1 MACVTYHKKIRGYCF
16 SVVIVLYSNQQ
27 AGQPGWE
34 KGGAILKILADP
46 ARKARMFE
54 AHKLADYMT
63 LDINRISD
71 LVCFERNE
79 YLVTA
84 GIPSDYLYF
93 VISGKTICFSYTSNE
108 KNNCVSF
115 TQHQTLVG
123 EASSL
128 FGKPPAFNVKAL
140 SDTVCIAINLPRY
153 RADLLNDLTFVRNVC
168 ELLASK
174 INNEGRYSTTLLDP
188 LEVRLAQFILLNT
201 ANHLFTLQLT
211 DCADALNTSYRHLLQ
226 IMKQLCALGILSKEH
241 NCYYIQDR
249 DALLRISSGE
259 MLLSE

>member
-1 MACVTYHKKIRGYCF
+1 MCYIQKQEEGNTGKREVD
-16 SVVIVLYSNQQ
+16 
-27 AGQPGWE
+27 
-34 KGGAILKILADP
+34 ILKILHDP
-46 ARKARMFE
+46 VQKERLIQS
-54 AHKLADYMT
+54 HKLADYMT
-63 LDINRISD
+63 LDIHKISD
-71 LVCFERNE
+71 LVCFARNE

-84 GIPSDYLYF
+84 GVPSDYLYF
-93 VISGKTICFSYTSNE
+93 VMSGKTICFSYTTNE

-140 SDTVCIAINLPRY
+140 SDTICIAINLPRY
-153 RADLLNDLTFVRNVC
+153 RTDLLNDLTFVRNIC

-201 ANHLFTLQLT
+201 TNHLFTLQLT
-211 DCADALNTSYRHLLQ
+211 DCADALNTSYRHLLR
-226 IMKQLCALGILSKEH
+226 IMKQLCALNILSKEH

-249 DALLRISSGE
+249 DALERVSSGE
-259 MLLSE
+259 LLIYE

>member
-1 MACVTYHKKIRGYCF
+1 M
-16 SVVIVLYSNQQ
+16 
-27 AGQPGWE
+27 
-34 KGGAILKILADP
+34 KILADP
-46 ARKARMFE
+46 DRKARLIE
-54 AHKLADYMT
+54 THGLARYMT
-63 LDINRISD
+63 LDIHRISD
-71 LVCFERNE
+71 LVSFARNE

-93 VISGKTICFSYTSNE
+93 VLNGKTICFSYTTNE

-115 TQHQTLVG
+115 TQRQTLVG

-140 SDTVCIAINLPRY
+140 SDTLCIAINLPHY
-153 RADLLNDLTFVRNVC
+153 RGDLLNDLTFVRNIC

-201 ANHLFTLQLT
+201 SNHLFTLQLT
-211 DCADALNTSYRHLLQ
+211 DCADALNTSYRHLLR
-226 IMKQLCALGILSKEH
+226 IMKQLCAMNILSKEH

-249 DALLRISSGE
+249 AALVKVSEGE
-259 MLLSE
+259 LLLDEQ

>member
-1 MACVTYHKKIRGYCF
+1 MREGN
-16 SVVIVLYSNQQ
+16 IV
-27 AGQPGWE
+27 
-34 KGGAILKILADP
+34 KILSDP
-46 ARKARMFE
+46 SRKAQLIQE
-54 AHKLADYMT
+54 HNLKSYMT
-63 LDINRISD
+63 LDLNEISE
-71 LVCFERNE
+71 LVCFARNE

-84 GIPSDYLYF
+84 GVPSDYLYF

-115 TQHQTLVG
+115 SQRQTLVG

-128 FGKPPAFNVKAL
+128 FGKPPAFSVKAL
-140 SDTVCIAINLPRY
+140 SDTLCIAINLPRY
-153 RADLLNDLTFVRNVC
+153 RTRLLNDLTFLRNIC

-201 ANHLFTLQLT
+201 AGHLFTLQLT
-211 DCADALNTSYRHLLQ
+211 DCADALNTSYRHLLR
-226 IMKQLCALGILSKEH
+226 IMKQLCALNILSKEH

-249 DALLRISSGE
+249 DALERVSSGE
-259 MLLSE
+259 LLIYE